1 MPEPTPN
8 DYTDYP
14 EGKNKHGQ
22 LDNNRAW
29 EVAHAEKALQDQAAK
44 VRKDVFAKEMTGMT
58 EDEKQYLS
66 LVEQLSVPE
75 KYPKA
80 FVKQNA
86 SDGTPVFITH
96 SISYEVFSSVEK
108 PTAGDLKS
116 VTMCYRFAISPD
128 GIARITIPQVSR
140 DTLITETKYDIGN
153 DTINRISADNLQ
165 KLISMAKQTDIV
177 VRGPRSEQIHED
189 HYVSRLGLTDIA
201 KNGQAYELF
210 KSTLFYANKESINTV
225 AKVEA
230 AAQAIKIEN
239 IVADL

>member
-1 MPEPTPN
+1 MPEP
-8 DYTDYP
+8 
-14 EGKNKHGQ
+14 Q
-22 LDNNRAW
+22 RLDLNSAW
-29 EVAHAEKALQDQAAK
+29 EEAHAIQSRADQAAK
-44 VRKDVFAKEMTGMT
+44 SLEDQAAQIRKNVIDKEITGT
-58 EDEKQYLS
+58 TDEEKQYLS

-96 SISYEVFSSVEK
+96 SIPYEVFSSVEK

-128 GIARITIPQVSR
+128 GIVRITIPQVSR

-165 KLISMAKQTDIV
+165 KLISMTKQTDIV

-189 HYVSRLGLTDIA
+189 HYISRLGLTDIA

-210 KSTLFYANKESINTV
+210 KSTLFYANKEGINTV

>member
-1 MPEPTPN
+1 MPEP
-8 DYTDYP
+8 
-14 EGKNKHGQ
+14 Q
-22 LDNNRAW
+22 RLDLNSAW
-29 EVAHAEKALQDQAAK
+29 EEAHAIQSRADQAAK
-44 VRKDVFAKEMTGMT
+44 SLEDQAAQIRKNVIDKEITGT
-58 EDEKQYLS
+58 TDEEKQYLS

-177 VRGPRSEQIHED
+177 IQGPRSGQIHED

-210 KSTLFYANKESINTV
+210 KSTLFYANKEGINTV

>member
-1 MPEPTPN
+1 MPEP
-8 DYTDYP
+8 
-14 EGKNKHGQ
+14 Q
-22 LDNNRAW
+22 RLDLNSAW
-29 EVAHAEKALQDQAAK
+29 EEAHAIQSRADQAAK
-44 VRKDVFAKEMTGMT
+44 SLEDQAAQIRKNVIDKEITGT
-58 EDEKQYLS
+58 TDEEKQYLS

-96 SISYEVFSSVEK
+96 SIPYEVFSSVEK
-108 PTAGDLKS
+108 PTGQDVKS
-116 VTMCYRFAISPD
+116 VTMCHRFAISPD

-189 HYVSRLGLTDIA
+189 HYISRLGLTDIA

-210 KSTLFYANKESINTV
+210 KSTLFYANKEGINTV